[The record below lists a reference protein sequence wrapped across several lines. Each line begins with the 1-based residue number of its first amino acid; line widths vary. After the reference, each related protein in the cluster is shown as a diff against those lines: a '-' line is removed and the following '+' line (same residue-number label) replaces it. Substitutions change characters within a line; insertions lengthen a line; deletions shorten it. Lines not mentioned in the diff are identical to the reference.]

1 MLKKRNSVVTK
12 YTRVVSRSILLSLP
26 LGALFFN
33 PSSIF
38 SQEVAYS
45 APDVNIFSSPDQPFE
60 LPGAGDYIGP
70 ERLKKFNFANINN
83 LLRETPG
90 VYSREETGKGIV
102 ANISIR
108 GTATLRSTQVNLLED
123 GINIAPAPYSAP
135 DAYYTPIARKM
146 NAIEVLK
153 GSSQYRFGPHNT
165 AGSINFLTTP
175 IELGEKY
182 FASVSYGS
190 GNDVITHDYMNYG
203 FTGNYGA
210 VALLGEVYYR
220 NGGGQRDFNIDPPAA
235 SVHRKNFGSDEL
247 GDMNMFAPMV
257 KMLWQLPTDK
267 NIVLELKYAYEDNNY
282 NQSYAGQS
290 TADFN
295 KNPHQQGVA
304 HQLGEYN
311 TEHHTSYIKL
321 RADLTPQ
328 ITNTSTVY
336 YNYFTRDWFKLDS
349 ITTSAGTSVSEQ
361 TFNAFQNV
369 ENLTA
374 SAFAANI
381 EALSIS
387 RGETAGRLVY
397 KGNDRQYGAYGIMNQ
412 TDFDFNTD
420 LLGKIVSHDL
430 TIGYKYHMDYHH
442 RDQQKHNFQ
451 QAVGGAITAHSAGV
465 TQSDDRKETTHGHAF
480 FIEERASFDKFVLS
494 LGGRFEYM
502 DMHYRDKVAAQGTS
516 SNTKEET
523 YMWAPGGGIL
533 YNHNDNLQLFYG
545 AYKGF
550 NVASPGTVRDD
561 GTPVEKETS
570 LAQEV
575 GVRYIS
581 PKVAVTAVAFRTYF
595 EDLIVINNTNSDST
609 PDNAGNVIT
618 KGLELSANYD
628 PNLLPTG
635 SGDVSFYANYTFTNA
650 NLDGA
655 ASASDSK
662 ASLFAGGR
670 DGNNVPYV
678 PEHRLS
684 VGADYELNQFD
695 FGVNLT
701 YQSKTFG
708 TASETETEEFSGS
721 PNARAGAIDE
731 YLLLNLYGG
740 YDINENYSI
749 NVGVNNATD
758 LEYIA
763 TRHPAGARAGAPLTA
778 YINAVAKF

>member
-1 MLKKRNSVVTK
+1 MSTKFNSLVTK

-26 LGALFFN
+26 LGALFYS
-33 PSSIF
+33 PSSVF
-38 SQEVAYS
+38 SQDREYS
-45 APDVNIFSSPDQPFE
+45 APDVNIFSTPDQPFE
-60 LPGAGDYIGP
+60 LPGSGDYIGP
-70 ERLKKFNFANINN
+70 ERLKKFNFANINSV
-83 LLRETPG
+83 LRETPG
-90 VYSREETGKGIV
+90 VYSREETGKGII

-135 DAYYTPIARKM
+135 DAYYTPITRKM

-165 AGSINFLTTP
+165 AGAVNFLTTP
-175 IELGEKY
+175 VEIGEKY
-182 FASVSYGS
+182 FGSVSYGS
-190 GNDVITHDYMNYG
+190 GDDIITHDYMNYG

-210 VALLGEVYYR
+210 VALLGEIYYR
-220 NGGGQRDFNIDPPAA
+220 TGGGQRDFNINPPAS
-235 SVHRKNFGSDEL
+235 SVHRKNYGSDEL

-257 KMLWQLPTDK
+257 KMLWQLPTER

-282 NQSYAGQS
+282 NQSYAGQT

-295 KNPHQQGVA
+295 LNPHDQYVA

-311 TEHHTSYIKL
+311 TEHHTSYIKA
-321 RADLTPQ
+321 RVDFTPQ
-328 ITNTSTVY
+328 VKNTTTAY

-349 ITTSAGTSVSEQ
+349 ITVSSGSSISEQ
-361 TFNAFQNV
+361 TFNALQRKGG
-369 ENLTA
+369 TG
-374 SAFAANI
+374 FANNI
-381 EALSIS
+381 EALSIAK
-387 RGETAGRLVY
+387 GETAGQLVY
-397 KGNDRQYGAYGIMNQ
+397 KGNDRQYGAYGIMNE

-420 LLGKIVSHDL
+420 FLGKTLSHDL
-430 TIGYKYHMDYHH
+430 KVGYKYHMDYHH

-451 QAVGGAITAHSAGV
+451 QAVGGAITAHADGV
-465 TQSDDRKETTHGHAF
+465 TFSDDRKETTHGHAF
-480 FIEERASFDKFVLS
+480 YIEERAAFDKFVLS

-502 DMHYRDKVAAQGTS
+502 DMHYRDKAAAQGST

-533 YNHNDNLQLFYG
+533 YNYDQNWQAFFG

-570 LAQEV
+570 LAKEV
-575 GVRYIS
+575 GVRYVS
-581 PKVAVTAVAFRTYF
+581 PKLAVTAVAFRTYF

-618 KGLELSANYD
+618 KGLEFSANYD
-628 PNLLPTG
+628 PDLLPTG
-635 SGDVSFYANYTFTNA
+635 DLSFYVNYTFTNA

-662 ASLFAGGR
+662 ASLFAGGM
-670 DGNNVPYV
+670 DGSNVPYI

-684 VGADYELNQFD
+684 FGADYELNQFD
-695 FGVNLT
+695 LGLNMT

-708 TASETETEEFSGS
+708 TATETETEEFNGS

-731 YLLLNLYGG
+731 YLLLNIYGG
-740 YDINENYSI
+740 YTINENYSVR
-749 NVGVNNATD
+749 VGVNNATD
-758 LEYIA
+758 LEYVA

-778 YINAVAKF
+778 YVNAIAKF